1 MTSLSLRAASSAV
14 LALSILPAAA
24 SAFAAPQT
32 DAYVSVSG
40 GDRVAVLDTVTATA
54 SASIPVGDGP
64 SRAAFSRDGARAYV
78 SNTSADT
85 VSVIDTEALVQL
97 TTIPV
102 GDAPGELAVS
112 PDGALVYVM
121 VANGVVQVLDT
132 AAGAVVDAIATGSG
146 SGGIA
151 LSSDGSR
158 LYVAGGAISV
168 IDTTTRTVIASHI
181 VGTAALDIAL
191 TPDDSRAYASFYTF
205 YFSPVFSA
213 GGAVAVLDTATNTI
227 QAYVN
232 TGSLP
237 SAVAVSPDGERVYVG
252 LTDTWVNTGYGAGF
266 LPTKIVA
273 TISTATNTY
282 SGSTLLANRPA
293 GIAVSADSS
302 RVYVAV
308 PSSNHVAVIDAAT
321 SAVTTTIPVAGTPGH
336 VAMAPRVSVT
346 TSYCTAGLTTNG
358 CTPSVSASG
367 FAGASEGFGFQLRVE
382 GVEGQ
387 RAGLLI
393 YGVSGPSSSPWGSGT
408 STLCVKAPLQRTA
421 TQTSGGTDGAC
432 DGAFVLDFNTYLA
445 EHPTALGQPF
455 ATATS
460 VCAQGWFRDPP
471 APKGTNLSN
480 ALEFVVQP

>member
-1 MTSLSLRAASSAV
+1 M
-14 LALSILPAAA
+14 
-24 SAFAAPQT
+24 
-32 DAYVSVSG
+32 
-40 GDRVAVLDTVTATA
+40 
-54 SASIPVGDGP
+54 
-64 SRAAFSRDGARAYV
+64 
-78 SNTSADT
+78 
-85 VSVIDTEALVQL
+85 
-97 TTIPV
+97 
-102 GDAPGELAVS
+102 
-112 PDGALVYVM
+112 
-121 VANGVVQVLDT
+121 
-132 AAGAVVDAIATGSG
+132 
-146 SGGIA
+146 
-151 LSSDGSR
+151 
-158 LYVAGGAISV
+158 
-168 IDTTTRTVIASHI
+168 IASHV

-191 TPDDSRAYASFYTF
+191 TPDGSRAYASFYTF

-213 GGAVAVLDTATNTI
+213 GGAVAVLDTTTNLI
-227 QAYVN
+227 SADVG

-273 TISTATNTY
+273 TISTATNTI
-282 SGSTLLANRPA
+282 SSSTLLANRPA

-321 SAVTTTIPVAGTPGH
+321 SAVTTTIAVAGTPGH

-346 TSYCTAGLTTNG
+346 TSYCNAGVTTNG

-367 FAGASEGFGFQLRVE
+367 FAGASEGFGFQLRVD

-393 YGVSGPSSSPWGSGT
+393 YGVSGPSASPWGGGT
-408 STLCVKAPLQRTA
+408 STLCVRAPLQRTA

-445 EHPTALGQPF
+445 EHLTALGQPF
-455 ATATS
+455 ATAKS

-471 APKGTNLSN
+471 APKATNLSN